1 MERFI
6 QQCIRF
12 VPAIVSIM
20 TVSACGGAS
29 SSPTASDINQDI
41 GAILDL
47 SNAQGGS
54 TSTTGT
60 APVNVTTTTINALS
74 VTGTSAKVGDV
85 TPINPAENNGIF
97 LISWNVTS
105 SDPYHVDVYLS
116 LDDTISTAQ
125 GDIRVFQQNC
135 GSLPQLYSCN
145 ESADFACSFNG
156 SNELYCGTVSAAN
169 PVRNLT
175 TFLSAIPLDANL
187 IFKACNSV
195 LSNCKEVTVPVQ
207 FQ

>member
-6 QQCIRF
+6 KQCIRIL
-12 VPAIVSIM
+12 PAVVSMM
-20 TVSACGGAS
+20 TVSACGGGS
-29 SSPTASDINQDI
+29 SSPTASDINRDI
-41 GAILDL
+41 DAIIDL
-47 SNAQGGS
+47 STAQGGA
-54 TSTTGT
+54 TPNTGT

-74 VTGTSAKVGDV
+74 VTGTSPKVGDV
-85 TPINPAENNGIF
+85 TPINPAENNGTF

-175 TFLSAIPLDANL
+175 NFLYAIPLDANL

-195 LSNCKEVTVPVQ
+195 LSNCNEEIVAIQ
-207 FQ
+207 FR